1 MMTADWTHEY
11 FDDVYRRL
19 FLDTVDPA
27 RTRRQV
33 QQVLRLCPVLPGSS
47 VLDVG
52 CGTGRHSIEF
62 ARLGFRV
69 TGVDMNA
76 DYIAICRER
85 TAQMGLKADF
95 HVADSRAM
103 ELSVRADLAIS
114 LWSSFGYYGE
124 SGDLQVL
131 RRVAEHTVR
140 GGHFVLDVENRD
152 YIVKYFVPEEWHES
166 EQGLVLEKR
175 RLDAICGTVSTRR
188 IVSSG
193 GERREYHRVLRMY
206 TVGELTAMLET
217 AELKPQRWYGDYD
230 GSRFG
235 PESKRMIAIVER

>member
-175 RLDAICGTVSTRR
+175 RLDVTCGTVSTRR